1 MQAAEPTLLSHSV
14 KYIDLY
20 IVIPVTFQVTEV
32 LRMDLRIRKLALQC
46 IYIQVIKESETIFSH
61 VRMIGFVNQSP
72 LNSLIHRK
80 YSCLL
85 HMVHLF
91 RPKLSTNSILSLCF
105 AFPSCFNWLYTSTS
119 AWFYAQYTLTL
130 FNKISL

>member
-1 MQAAEPTLLSHSV
+1 
-14 KYIDLY
+14 
-20 IVIPVTFQVTEV
+20 
-32 LRMDLRIRKLALQC
+32 MDLHIRKLALQC

-85 HMVHLF
+85 HIVSFISAEAEHKFYFITLF
-91 RPKLSTNSILSLCF
+91 RVFFVFQLIV
-105 AFPSCFNWLYTSTS
+105 Y
-119 AWFYAQYTLTL
+119 FYECMIVRTVYV
-130 FNKISL
+130 KVI